1 MGGARSKRHGNRSEG
16 RISLRAEILVTHD
29 PRVRERQVNAIRNFL
44 LALSARLGD
53 SATSDTRVGAQQ
65 TDDGLEAL
73 VGPLEADVVRVVWA
87 AKAPLPVRQVLRKLN
102 DGRSRPL
109 RYTTVQTVM
118 TRLTGKHVL
127 NRSRQGGRDL
137 YRAVASDPAGLA
149 VSRLLAQFGDA
160 AIQPFVEQVSQD
172 PGLRA
177 ALRAALPL
185 HP

>member
-73 VGPLEADVVRVVWA
+73 VGPLEQASCAWS
-87 AKAPLPVRQVLRKLN
+87 
-102 DGRSRPL
+102 GRP
-109 RYTTVQTVM
+109 
-118 TRLTGKHVL
+118 
-127 NRSRQGGRDL
+127 
-137 YRAVASDPAGLA
+137 
-149 VSRLLAQFGDA
+149 RLLCQFGRCCG
-160 AIQPFVEQVSQD
+160 S
-172 PGLRA
+172 
-177 ALRAALPL
+177 
-185 HP
+185 